1 MLNARIAREDKA
13 HAKLEGRIR
22 LSLRRELRQGVGN
35 KVMSSRQMPKFPF
48 CRMTD
53 V

>member
-1 MLNARIAREDKA
+1 MLNARIARENEA

-22 LSLRRELRQGVGN
+22 LSLRSELRQGVGS
-35 KVMSSRQMPKFPF
+35 KVMSSRQMPEFPF
-48 CRMTD
+48 YRMTD